1 MFNEAI
7 YISFI
12 AQPSVFVNQ
21 MCDWSEVTIQN
32 VLKRA
37 KYVTLRKKR
46 KKDKN
51 YSSAAS
57 SRWRTIQSKNRRQTS
72 DGIVE
77 VKS

>member
-51 YSSAAS
+51 YSSADGEQSNLKIDDKQQVMAL
-57 SRWRTIQSKNRRQTS
+57 WRLRAKT
-72 DGIVE
+72 
-77 VKS
+77 